1 VPVIFRGEESENG
14 DVSKKY
20 EFSCEGGTCVSTRLN
35 VLAHTMVPD
44 HQIMNEEEEAGL
56 LSLYN
61 ITSEQLPKMYHD
73 DPAVKTIGAKPG
85 DVVRTILDSH
95 TAGRAESYR
104 LVVRRPKK

>member
-1 VPVIFRGEESENG
+1 LS
-14 DVSKKY
+14 S
-20 EFSCEGGTCVSTRLN
+20 RLN

-44 HQIMNEEEEAGL
+44 HQIMTEEEAAGL
-56 LSLYN
+56 LSQYSISN
-61 ITSEQLPKMYHD
+61 EQLPKMYHD

-85 DVVRTILDSH
+85 EVIRIIRNSH